1 MKEID
6 LKIVISQNKYGYYG
20 VDVNLGNKRI
30 TGLSSSLSKFE
41 ITYLVNRQEHL
52 ALDVINKEYKGAF
65 YDVVVIRDTLG
76 YDNEYITLNL
86 AYDIK
91 AVLIA
96 LILQNKGDV
105 L

>member
-1 MKEID
+1 MNEND
-6 LKIVISQNKYGYYG
+6 LKIVISQNKYGYYL
-20 VDVNLGNKRI
+20 VDVYLCNKRI
-30 TGLSSSLSKFE
+30 AGLTNSLSKFE
-41 ITYLVNRQEHL
+41 IVYLVNRQEHL
-52 ALDVINKEYKGAF
+52 VLDVVNKEYKGAF

-76 YDNEYITLNL
+76 YANEYITLNL